1 MVPIKISSKLDG
13 LVMKVGGKVKWQKVG
28 FKFKKLRQG
37 ETVPLWDEPLPRAR
51 PDFPQRNTLFSFK
64 MKLNIWKLLKDITR
78 FPLFHPCHHVS
89 SIFTSYNNLSGSGTR
104 FPRRTQCPRRPSP
117 SYFYINHFHFF
128 SSNITFTFKWFR
140 DEVSKEDSMPEETLT
155 LLFSHIDPLYELHAS
170 FLKVVLL
177 SLSFPLPSQLP
188 LLLPHILCHYHR
200 HRHCHWHC
208 YHRCHCYCHIVIA
221 IANSLYEYQATFLSL
236 GNLSGLLLLK

>member
-64 MKLNIWKLLKDITR
+64 MKLNIWEVLKDITR

-89 SIFTSYNNLSGSGTR
+89 SISYPTTTSVVPGRGFQGGLDARG
-104 FPRRTQCPRRPSP
+104 
-117 SYFYINHFHFF
+117 
-128 SSNITFTFKWFR
+128 
-140 DEVSKEDSMPEETLT
+140 DSHPP
-155 LLFSHIDPLYELHAS
+155 I
-170 FLKVVLL
+170 
-177 SLSFPLPSQLP
+177 
-188 LLLPHILCHYHR
+188 LPHRPPLWTPRFVSQGGFVGIAIIVA
-200 HRHCHWHC
+200 
-208 YHRCHCYCHIVIA
+208 IVIA
-221 IANSLYEYQATFLSL
+221 T
-236 GNLSGLLLLK
+236 